1 MTVLVDSHCHL
12 DFSDYADER
21 DEIVR
26 RALENGV
33 TRMLTIGTKLEE
45 TPDLLA
51 LTRKYDQVFAAVGV
65 HPEYAVENENVTAE
79 DICIL
84 TDDPKVIAIGE
95 AGLDYHYGAPE
106 THEAQRTLFRTHL
119 DAAKKSKLPVI
130 IHARDAEED
139 MISILR
145 EEADEDLK
153 GVLHCFSSK
162 AELARA
168 GLEIG
173 FYISA
178 SGIITFKKSEELRE
192 IFKAVPID
200 RLLIETDA
208 PFLAPAPFRG
218 KRNEP
223 SFVVK
228 TAEMLASL
236 KGVSFEK
243 IAEQT
248 TKNFL
253 TLFSKAF

>member
-12 DFSDYADER
+12 DFSDYADEC
-21 DEIVR
+21 DEVIR

-45 TPDLLA
+45 TPELLA
-51 LTRKYDQVFAAVGV
+51 LTQKYEQVFAAVGV
-65 HPEYAVENENVTAE
+65 HPEYAAENENITAD
-79 DICIL
+79 DICAL
-84 TDDPKVIAIGE
+84 TDDPKVVAIGE

-106 THEAQRTLFRTHL
+106 THEAQRKLFRTHL
-119 DAAKKSKLPVI
+119 HAAKKAKLPII

-145 EEADEDLK
+145 EEADENLK
-153 GVLHCFSSK
+153 GVLHCFSSG
-162 AELARA
+162 AELAEA
-168 GLEIG
+168 GLELG
-173 FYISA
+173 FFISA

-192 IFKAVPID
+192 IFKNIPMD
-200 RLLIETDA
+200 KLLIETDA
-208 PFLAPAPFRG
+208 PFLAPVPFRG

-228 TAEMLASL
+228 TAEMLAL
-236 KGVSFEK
+236 IKGVSFKE
-243 IAEQT
+243 IADRT

-253 TLFSKAF
+253 TLFSKAC